1 MVWHSMQGYH
11 PAMVLVL
18 SVKQHRPAR
27 KMCFVDPVDR
37 TGNVEDVM
45 RLIE

>member
-1 MVWHSMQGYH
+1 MQGYH

-18 SVKQHRPAR
+18 SVKQHKRPAR